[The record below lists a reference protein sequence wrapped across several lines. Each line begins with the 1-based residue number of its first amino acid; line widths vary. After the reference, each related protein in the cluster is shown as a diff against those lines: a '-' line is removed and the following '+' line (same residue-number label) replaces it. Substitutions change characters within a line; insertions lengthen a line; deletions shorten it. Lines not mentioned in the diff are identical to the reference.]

1 MGIYS
6 CTIHIRLQATHGVR
20 AGRADRGEQARDA
33 RGMRVILASM
43 ARGGERGARGASAE
57 RITRENTAQPNRHS
71 NSISLLMLTLMPKC
85 SFEELS
91 KWFTLGK

>member
-1 MGIYS
+1 M
-6 CTIHIRLQATHGVR
+6 R
-20 AGRADRGEQARDA
+20 AGRADRGERARDA

-71 NSISLLMLTLMPKC
+71 NNQGEQSSGGILHEGRPSPWRC
-85 SFEELS
+85 
-91 KWFTLGK
+91 LG

>member
-20 AGRADRGEQARDA
+20 AGRADRGERARDA

-71 NSISLLMLTLMPKC
+71 NKNEGIMCRGMSRLHVDS
-85 SFEELS
+85 S
-91 KWFTLGK
+91 

>member
-20 AGRADRGEQARDA
+20 AGRAERGEQARDA
-33 RGMRVILASM
+33 RGERGMRVIVVSM

-57 RITRENTAQPNRHS
+57 RVTRENAAAEPNHHS
-71 NSISLLMLTLMPKC
+71 NNPC
-85 SFEELS
+85 
-91 KWFTLGK
+91 GAGNY